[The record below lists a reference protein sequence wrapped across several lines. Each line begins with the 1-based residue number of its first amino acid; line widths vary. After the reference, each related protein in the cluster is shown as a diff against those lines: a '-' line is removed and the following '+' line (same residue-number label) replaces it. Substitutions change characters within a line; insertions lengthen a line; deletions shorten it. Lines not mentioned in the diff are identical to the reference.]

1 MCRFCKTKTK
11 NQILT
16 GFHVRVPQSRKADSL
31 MSDPD
36 KNKRFDDD
44 KIKDDEKDNEE
55 GRKNDEIKLKN
66 RMFQEIKCKKCR
78 KTIFSPDQIKTN
90 LILNAHGHPMDN
102 SRVCDIDVEETNVFI
117 NDEHLPSWIK
127 DRIEAEEWSKGRINC
142 PNCDSRI
149 GSFDYVSGQKCACF
163 TNLLPPIHFIKS
175 KIDLI
180 KK

>member
-1 MCRFCKTKTK
+1 MARRKVIRTMIRKKMTRKKTK
-11 NQILT
+11 
-16 GFHVRVPQSRKADSL
+16 RKEKK
-31 MSDPD
+31 MKTI
-36 KNKRFDDD
+36 KNK
-44 KIKDDEKDNEE
+44 
-55 GRKNDEIKLKN
+55 